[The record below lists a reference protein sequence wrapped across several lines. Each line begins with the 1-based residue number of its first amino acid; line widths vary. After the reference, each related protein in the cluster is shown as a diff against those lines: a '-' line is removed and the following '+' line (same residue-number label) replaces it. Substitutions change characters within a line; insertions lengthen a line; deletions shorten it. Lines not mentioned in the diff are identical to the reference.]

1 MARREFIGLSL
12 DGNRLRIAVV
22 EAGKKQ
28 IVVKQ
33 LMTHE
38 LPRSLSEASSHSPEK
53 PSDIV
58 DDFDDLIFGSDDPE
72 TPKPVETTDW
82 DMTEEGV
89 DDAMKATSNEALVAN
104 LLAAISP
111 KSANLALAIPS
122 GMALHQIFTD
132 ADYKKRKKKELKAL
146 ILERL
151 TSVYE
156 KPLTEDNF
164 AWIIRDHDG
173 ALVVSSFDGAN
184 PLLNITDDA
193 LPLYGGKLFIR
204 DIKPEELFLVGLI
217 NANYDI
223 RDLEYT
229 VVIHIHDQHTQVI
242 IMHGSDIVSILPTI
256 NEGSKSSRVMKTIFS
271 KLLFEL
277 DRGQLPTIDRIVLT
291 GDTVKGKAVSFLEE
305 QFMEVQ
311 IGSLA
316 LNPLKVI
323 LPESFTEDVL
333 PYATAIGAAWSAS
346 GNDAQAFP
354 KLSIIPPYVLT
365 RQAVFKL
372 NWHGYILLGLIA
384 VFPFMF
390 NQVYKSKLDLIEERT
405 ATIANLNQQLSENRV
420 LSSVVDQLTLE
431 MGAFDVNTALLD
443 TLSKNTQTWSYT
455 LSLLNSE
462 VSRIQGVWIQNI
474 QYDENTMV
482 IQGFSLYRDRIA
494 KVSDLFD
501 NAVIQQVIEKEERK
515 AKLYEFLIQVHT
527 ITNRTDLVSPLP
539 VEPPKL
545 DLTGQEQSIKGGIIQ
560 N

>member
-38 LPRSLSEASSHSPEK
+38 LPRSLTDAAAQAPEK
-53 PSDIV
+53 VSDVV
-58 DDFDDLIFGSDDPE
+58 DDFDDLIFGNDEEDA
-72 TPKPVETTDW
+72 PKSVETTDW

-89 DDAMKATSNEALVAN
+89 DDGFKATTNEALVAN
-104 LLAAISP
+104 LLAALSP
-111 KSANLALAIPS
+111 KTANLSLAIPS

-132 ADYKKRKKKELKAL
+132 ADYKKRKKKDLKAL

-156 KPLTEDNF
+156 KPLTEDNY
-164 AWIIRDHDG
+164 ASVIRDHDG
-173 ALVVSSFDGAN
+173 ALVVSSFDGVN

-193 LPLYGGKLFIR
+193 LALYGGKVFIR

-242 IMHGSDIVSILPTI
+242 IMHGSEIVSILPTI

-291 GDTVKGKAVSFLEE
+291 GDTVKGKAVTFLEE

-311 IGSLA
+311 IGQLS

-323 LPESFTEDVL
+323 LPEALSEDVL
-333 PYATAIGAAWSAS
+333 PYATAIAAAWSAT
-346 GNDAQAFP
+346 GNDAAAFP
-354 KLSIIPPYVLT
+354 KLSLIPPYVLT

-405 ATIANLNQQLSENRV
+405 ATISNLNQQISENRV
-420 LSSVVDQLTLE
+420 LSTVVDQLTLE
-431 MGAFDVNTALLD
+431 MGAIDVNTALLD
-443 TLSKNTQTWSYT
+443 TLAKNTQTWSYT

-474 QYDENTMV
+474 QYDEKTMV

-515 AKLYEFLIQVHT
+515 AKIYEFLIQVHS
-527 ITNRTDLVSPLP
+527 ITNRSDLISPLP

-545 DLTGQEQSIKGGIIQ
+545 DLTGQEQSVKGGIIQ

>member
-12 DGNRLRIAVV
+12 EGNRLRLAVV

-38 LPRSLSEASSHSPEK
+38 LPRSLTEAVSIQPEK
-53 PSDIV
+53 PV
-58 DDFDDLIFGSDDPE
+58 VNDDFDDLIFGTEEEDGAKE
-72 TPKPVETTDW
+72 TDTSTW

-89 DDAMKATSNEALVAN
+89 NDALKADSNEALLAS
-104 LLAAISP
+104 LIAAISP

-146 ILERL
+146 VADRL

-173 ALVVSSFDGAN
+173 ALVVSSFDGNN
-184 PLLNITDDA
+184 PLLSIADSALSLIT
-193 LPLYGGKLFIR
+193 GKMFIR
-204 DIKPEELFLVGLI
+204 DVKPEELYLVGLV

-223 RDLEYT
+223 RDQEYT
-229 VVIHIHDQHTQVI
+229 VVIHIHESHTQVI
-242 IMHGSDIVSILPTI
+242 MMHGSEIVSILPTI
-256 NEGSKSSRVMKTIFS
+256 NEGSKSNRVMKTIFS

-291 GDTVKGKAVSFLEE
+291 GDTVKGKAVTFLEE

-311 IGSLA
+311 IGQLA
-316 LNPLKVI
+316 FNPLKVI
-323 LPESFTEDVL
+323 LPAAFTDDVL
-333 PYATAIGAAWSAS
+333 PYATAIAAAWSAS
-346 GNDAQAFP
+346 GNDSDAFP
-354 KLSIIPPYVLT
+354 KISLVPPYVLT

-372 NWHGYILLGLIA
+372 EWHGYLLLALIA
-384 VFPFMF
+384 MFPFML
-390 NQVYKSKLDLIEERT
+390 NQSYQSKVNEIDAKVAEIS
-405 ATIANLNQQLSENRV
+405 NLNQQISENKV
-420 LSSVVDQLTLE
+420 LSTVVDLLTAE
-431 MGAFDVNTALLD
+431 MGVIDVNTALLD
-443 TLSKNTQTWSYT
+443 TLAKDTQTWSYT

-474 QYDENTMV
+474 QYDEKTLI
-482 IQGFSLYRDRIA
+482 IQGFSLHRDRIPQI
-494 KVSDLFD
+494 SNLFA

-515 AKLYEFLIQVHT
+515 VKMYEFLIQVHT
-527 ITNRTDLVSPLP
+527 ITQRSDLISPLP
-539 VEPPKL
+539 VEPPQL
-545 DLTGQEQSIKGGIIQ
+545 NLSGQEQTTKGGIIQ